1 MKDPTDIDLA
11 TEVPLA
17 LTETYPDS
25 TFGAVPITDQYEA
38 LMSYR
43 AADDDALAE
52 IPGALAAHLNYQRKQ
67 WG

>member
-1 MKDPTDIDLA
+1 MNEPTDIDLA
-11 TEVPLA
+11 TEVQLA
-17 LTETYPDS
+17 LTEAYPDT
-25 TFGAVPITDQYEA
+25 TFGAVPIAEQYDA

-52 IPGALAAHLNYQRKQ
+52 IPGALAAHLDYQRKQ

>member
-11 TEVPLA
+11 TEMQLA
-17 LTETYPDS
+17 LTEAYPNT
-25 TFGAVPITDQYEA
+25 TFGAVPTADQFDA

-43 AADDDALAE
+43 AVDDDALAE
-52 IPGALAAHLNYQRKQ
+52 IPGAFAAHLDYQRKQ